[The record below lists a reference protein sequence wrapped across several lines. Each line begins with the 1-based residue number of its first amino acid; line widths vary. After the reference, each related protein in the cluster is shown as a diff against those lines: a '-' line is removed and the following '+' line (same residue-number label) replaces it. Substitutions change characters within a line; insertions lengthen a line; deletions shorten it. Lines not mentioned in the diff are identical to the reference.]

1 MTTLDLTTVDSTVAA
16 APIPLVDLAIQHR
29 RIADEVRPAIDSVID
44 TTSFILGP
52 AVTAFEREYAEFCGV
67 DHVIGVG
74 NGTDAIELGL
84 RAAGIGVG
92 AEVIIPANTFVAT
105 AEAVVRAGATPVLA
119 DCTPDYLLDPESVA
133 RVTTRRTAAVIPVDL
148 YGQVPEIA
156 AISAAVDHPVAIIE
170 DAAQSQGARHRGRPA
185 GSLGLVA
192 ATSFYPGK
200 NLGAYGDA
208 GAVLTDDADIADRIR
223 ALRSHGGL
231 RRYEHTHL
239 GTNSRLDSIQA
250 AVLRVKLRH
259 LPAWNAERR
268 AAAALYTALLA
279 DLDQIVLPRVVPGNE
294 HVWHLFVVRVPQ
306 RDRVMGELQQAGIG
320 AAIHY
325 PAPIHRLPAFAWLDP
340 SRAEVTRA
348 ETYGDQILTLPL
360 FPGITD
366 DQVARVAAE
375 LRRVLRPTGHRSCL
389 SGRAA

>member
-1 MTTLDLTTVDSTVAA
+1 MTTIDLTIVDSTVTAT
-16 APIPLVDLAIQHR
+16 PIPLVDLAIQHR
-29 RIADEVRPAIDSVID
+29 RIAGEVRPAIDSVID

-84 RAAGIGVG
+84 RAAGVSVG

-148 YGQVPEIA
+148 YGQVPQIE
-156 AISAAVDHPVAIIE
+156 AIRSAVGHPVAIIE
-170 DAAQSQGARHRGRPA
+170 DAAQSQGARHHGRPA

-208 GAVLTDDADIADRIR
+208 GAVLTDDEEIADRIR

-268 AAAALYTALLA
+268 AAAELYTELLSG
-279 DLDQIVLPRVVPGNE
+279 LDQIVLPRVVAGNE

-325 PAPIHRLPAFAWLDP
+325 PAPIHKLPAFAWLNP
-340 SRAEVTRA
+340 AQAEVTRA
-348 ETYGDQILTLPL
+348 ETYADQILTLPL

-375 LRRVLRPTGHRSCL
+375 LRRVLA
-389 SGRAA
+389 RAGAAHV